1 MTLGLSS
8 LLDFSLSPSTIP
20 QEVNDIAVKAKAD
33 DLTYKHFLLPFI
45 AHQIIIYN
53 ISTPRHLHH

>member
-1 MTLGLSS
+1 V
-8 LLDFSLSPSTIP
+8 DFRLSPSIIP
-20 QEVNDIAVKAKAD
+20 QEVNDIAVNANAD
-33 DLTYKHFLLPFI
+33 DLTDKHFLLPFI